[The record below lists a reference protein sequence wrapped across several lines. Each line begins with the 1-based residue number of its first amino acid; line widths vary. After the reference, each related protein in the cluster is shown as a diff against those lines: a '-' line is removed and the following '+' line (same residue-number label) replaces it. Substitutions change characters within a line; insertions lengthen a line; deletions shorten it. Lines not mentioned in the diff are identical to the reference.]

1 MSPGRR
7 PTNRGSLQ
15 GKLIQKRTGRAPP
28 PVKSQ
33 TSNVQADDV
42 RYWRKADIHCH
53 GEAHRFP
60 PPSYNHRYRAR
71 SFLRS
76 LPAIYRRRPSRVWRR
91 AALMCTVA
99 HAANLLARTDY
110 CDSIDSGYKPR
121 GHKFAVSQT
130 GVVDRV
136 MLGVGNAGLQTR
148 TNLGQGRP
156 PRLEVFQSSSN
167 DSMATR

>member
-1 MSPGRR
+1 
-7 PTNRGSLQ
+7 
-15 GKLIQKRTGRAPP
+15 
-28 PVKSQ
+28 
-33 TSNVQADDV
+33 
-42 RYWRKADIHCH
+42 
-53 GEAHRFP
+53 
-60 PPSYNHRYRAR
+60 
-71 SFLRS
+71 
-76 LPAIYRRRPSRVWRR
+76 
-91 AALMCTVA
+91 MCTVA

-121 GHKFAVSQT
+121 GRNFAVSQT